1 MIRYFCKQ
9 CNMETKFSECPVC
22 VERTELEGTSVY
34 WCKSCKIPTYDEIC
48 PICGQKGK
56 HLTTD
61 VRPVYPAGEL
71 VNWLPV
77 CKSKSLFLKVL
88 ARLNSGIQII
98 LWFNGIYDSKLELTK
113 PNRLNQLLEHDK
125 IISDQAPRWEKAHF
139 KRRSNSSFFFCKI
152 KFHPVVM
159 GTSDACPRQNV

>member
-1 MIRYFCKQ
+1 MESVGLYWSRMWTWSWSVSMRFTYQWFLTHTSNKYYLTASRKSPSTIFFLYFVTKIR
-9 CNMETKFSECPVC
+9 
-22 VERTELEGTSVY
+22 
-34 WCKSCKIPTYDEIC
+34 W
-48 PICGQKGK
+48 
-56 HLTTD
+56 
-61 VRPVYPAGEL
+61 GEL

-125 IISDQAPRWEKAHF
+125 IISDQASRWKKAHF

>member
-1 MIRYFCKQ
+1 MLSNFVELLYRQLSISCLWFLVKYDILIIVMRSIYSLLIRK
-9 CNMETKFSECPVC
+9 
-22 VERTELEGTSVY
+22 
-34 WCKSCKIPTYDEIC
+34 
-48 PICGQKGK
+48 
-56 HLTTD
+56 
-61 VRPVYPAGEL
+61 GEL

-77 CKSKSLFLKVL
+77 CKSKYLFLKVL

-152 KFHPVVM
+152 KFHLCNS
-159 GTSDACPRQNV
+159 GYESGWQSDQLIFSADMVWDWSH